1 MSTTT
6 IYAHPDGHEITVGY
20 GLLTACTSDGF
31 ALSMPIGPD
40 GLAALGA
47 ALIERSIAQKHGEVS
62 ERAGAATNTPEI
74 LPGLHPTSAE
84 AMAQAEAV
92 MDAQPDTHTAAVRRI
107 KTDMPN
113 GQKDFTHQRGNHGA
127 GGAWCAGL
135 Q

>member
-1 MSTTT
+1 MMDKVVMWQAVV
-6 IYAHPDGHEITVGY
+6 YAD
-20 GLLTACTSDGF
+20 D
-31 ALSMPIGPD
+31 
-40 GLAALGA
+40 
-47 ALIERSIAQKHGEVS
+47 
-62 ERAGAATNTPEI
+62 TNTPEI

-113 GQKDFTHQRGNHGA
+113 GQKDFTLQRGNHGA

-135 Q
+135 H